1 MAILDTLFGGS
12 SQAELLGGLLGEDKL
27 NQLRSQATQT
37 GLINA
42 AIGYLAQPKNQ
53 RFGSALPYLA
63 RAFTAGQQGAQG
75 VYDDALKNWQIQQ
88 KVDEF
93 NRDKAARAEFE
104 KAKSNLFTT
113 IPAQYQEMVT
123 PGGYAPQQTEVQ
135 SGQVFPNFGLT
146 KLPDVTQ
153 KVMTAPE
160 RQVFNEQALQQM
172 ILSGDPRATSY
183 LTGLKT
189 IRDITKSEKGESP
202 FAKIDPK
209 DYTTESLSAYV
220 STGDITQLRPKDGT
234 KVKDFGADIESV
246 SMARYQRPY
255 SQLTQPEM
263 AAVLKEVNEG
273 KTSRVPKVEVNLA
286 DPTAVAKAGIELS
299 EKAQK
304 FFKEDID
311 TASQYNIIKSL
322 AKNPTPTGDTTLL
335 YSLFKVLDP
344 TSTVREGEVNMVM
357 ESRSIPARLKG
368 YAQKL
373 AGGGNLLPRERQEI
387 LSIAE
392 QRVSIRKKNFE
403 KSRRAFVENAKRLKL
418 DPEIYVP
425 NPYSEMQGSGGN
437 QGTVEVD
444 Y

>member
-75 VYDDALKNWQIQQ
+75 VYDDALKNWQMQQ

-93 NRDKAARAEFE
+93 NREKAAREARQRVLPELLGMPSAYRGTTTRTVQGEEYATPSGDVSSPFTAQFQTQRMPDTQVQTPTFNEAEYMKDLAMSGYGDKMLE
-104 KAKSNLFTT
+104 AQLAQERKSPF
-113 IPAQYQEMVT
+113 
-123 PGGYAPQQTEVQ
+123 
-135 SGQVFPNFGLT
+135 GQV
-146 KLPDVTQ
+146 DVSKFT
-153 KVMTAPE
+153 PE
-160 RQVFNEQALQQM
+160 SIKKFERTRVYSDL
-172 ILSGDPRATSY
+172 DP
-183 LTGLKT
+183 LEKTGK
-189 IRDITKSEKGESP
+189 
-202 FAKIDPK
+202 A
-209 DYTTESLSAYV
+209 
-220 STGDITQLRPKDGT
+220 
-234 KVKDFGADIESV
+234 KDFGAEIESV
-246 SMARYQRPY
+246 SMAKYNRPY

-263 AAVLKEVNEG
+263 ANVLKEVNAD
-273 KTSRVPKVEVNLA
+273 KSARAPKVEVNLS

-425 NPYSEMQGSGGN
+425 NPYSEMQGAGGN